1 MTSLL
6 GGCFQ
11 KNSPSQIKQ
20 GDVEKYVC
28 TTNIRLEAGRGEAEA
43 ENGKTYF
50 ITGNGFACQI
60 TNYYA
65 EKYSDSETEVL
76 RVSANGLKE
85 TIKWPFDEMGYI
97 TGAGNVELKEGFV
110 TILMERGKADGN
122 GFHVET
128 RGKNGQV
135 EKTMVLD
142 LQAAYGELGPDTV
155 TVDADGYVHLAGE
168 ALRDDFSDY
177 QIYSPEGEKIWSKS
191 FSKDAFWRMLTL
203 SDGSVAVDSRMKDGE
218 QSYQHQIAQIN
229 VKTGEEC
236 ILFKYAEENDKGWET
251 IRAVNRLDQERWLIV
266 KQAGLYLCDNAG
278 KELGCL
284 YSFKE
289 YGMEVNDVTNISVDG
304 AGKVSLLIQNQQ
316 GMFFLY
322 LVPAPKEIHV
332 TELAVPKGVQAY
344 NAAVSEFNLK
354 HPDRQ
359 IVIKDDYDKTQLLT
373 MLMAGE
379 GPAMIDSRLLS
390 FRDHTEYFEPLN
402 EIYDELGLT
411 GILNEAALKL
421 GAVDEKYYGIV
432 LDFYIQTLLSASDEE
447 DWDYKTFLQCIGED
461 NVKYIVDNAMG
472 ESKEWIACAILDG
485 GLEDS
490 FYFDLDG
497 EALQVKVEALQHAA
511 QIIRT
516 YGPGQTQIPYVEGI
530 NEGEVLGNLVYIF
543 KPSDLIFYHQTY
555 GEKVKIKG
563 FPRKDGAK
571 NLISSSHICIIRKTA
586 NNQDKETAKEFAK
599 MLLSKEVQ
607 TAMTKEDDFQ
617 LSIRSDVLKDQV
629 FAVEG
634 KTWSCPAGFYELGRY
649 LDQPDNEAI
658 YVELLEIIKNSVA
671 IYEGQD
677 PYKNI
682 LEEEFSKYFSG
693 EQSEDLLIDHL
704 KNRVLLYVKENNM

>member
-1 MTSLL
+1 
-6 GGCFQ
+6 
-11 KNSPSQIKQ
+11 
-20 GDVEKYVC
+20 
-28 TTNIRLEAGRGEAEA
+28 
-43 ENGKTYF
+43 
-50 ITGNGFACQI
+50 
-60 TNYYA
+60 
-65 EKYSDSETEVL
+65 
-76 RVSANGLKE
+76 
-85 TIKWPFDEMGYI
+85 
-97 TGAGNVELKEGFV
+97 
-110 TILMERGKADGN
+110 
-122 GFHVET
+122 
-128 RGKNGQV
+128 
-135 EKTMVLD
+135 MVLD

-203 SDGSVAVDSRMKDGE
+203 SDGSVAVDSRMKNGE

-289 YGMEVNDVTNISVDG
+289 YGMEVNDVTNISVDR

-316 GMFFLY
+316 GTFFLY

-432 LDFYIQTLLSASDEE
+432 LDFYIHIGCNQ
-447 DWDYKTFLQCIGED
+447 LQLVI
-461 NVKYIVDNAMG
+461 
-472 ESKEWIACAILDG
+472 
-485 GLEDS
+485 
-490 FYFDLDG
+490 
-497 EALQVKVEALQHAA
+497 LQVFCQSS
-511 QIIRT
+511 
-516 YGPGQTQIPYVEGI
+516 
-530 NEGEVLGNLVYIF
+530 LG
-543 KPSDLIFYHQTY
+543 
-555 GEKVKIKG
+555 
-563 FPRKDGAK
+563 
-571 NLISSSHICIIRKTA
+571 
-586 NNQDKETAKEFAK
+586 
-599 MLLSKEVQ
+599 
-607 TAMTKEDDFQ
+607 
-617 LSIRSDVLKDQV
+617 
-629 FAVEG
+629 
-634 KTWSCPAGFYELGRY
+634 
-649 LDQPDNEAI
+649 
-658 YVELLEIIKNSVA
+658 
-671 IYEGQD
+671 
-677 PYKNI
+677 
-682 LEEEFSKYFSG
+682 KY
-693 EQSEDLLIDHL
+693 
-704 KNRVLLYVKENNM
+704 